1 MQNEVGSTGSFQIKA
16 LPKMA
21 SLDGF
26 GPLAAAIGDNA
37 YTCYNLKGF
46 DLRRNDNIK
55 IITDFTANTRIL
67 LGTYTIDSILNEQS
81 Q

>member
-1 MQNEVGSTGSFQIKA
+1 
-16 LPKMA
+16 MA

-46 DLRRNDNIK
+46 DIKRNDNIK

-67 LGTYTIDSILNEQS
+67 LGTYTIDSILNQQS